1 MMFQLNQPGLRV
13 QSTSKNATKKSI
25 LVIEHDEAMRSAIC
39 RLLYSEKF
47 KVMSAQDGCLG
58 FLLAKEFQPD
68 LILCGINLPKLDGYE
83 VLNRLRENLLTAETP
98 FIFISPDIDP
108 VSFLR
113 ALQLGANDCLAKP
126 VDKRELLEA
135 IANQFKLF
143 LTNRGEICERTSFS
157 N

>member
-68 LILCGINLPKLDGYE
+68 LILCGINLPKLDGNSY
-83 VLNRLRENLLTAETP
+83 LP
-98 FIFISPDIDP
+98 K
-108 VSFLR
+108 
-113 ALQLGANDCLAKP
+113 LQLRSPMPNSTRRSRKVRA
-126 VDKRELLEA
+126 
-135 IANQFKLF
+135 
-143 LTNRGEICERTSFS
+143 S
-157 N
+157 

>member
-1 MMFQLNQPGLRV
+1 MFQINQSGLRV

-68 LILCGINLPKLDGYE
+68 LILCDINLPKLDGYG
-83 VLNRLRENLLTAETP
+83 VLNKLRENLLTAKTP
-98 FIFISPDIDP
+98 FIFISPNIDRF
-108 VSFLR
+108 SHRR
-113 ALQLGANDCLAKP
+113 ALQLGANDCLAEP
-126 VDKRELLEA
+126 LDKRELLEA
-135 IANQFKLF
+135 IANQLKL
-143 LTNRGEICERTSFS
+143 LLANQG
-157 N
+157 

>member
-1 MMFQLNQPGLRV
+1 MFQINQSGLRV
-13 QSTSKNATKKSI
+13 QSNSKNATKKSI

-98 FIFISPDIDP
+98 FIFISPNLDRF
-108 VSFLR
+108 SFLR
-113 ALQLGANDCLAKP
+113 ALKLGANDCLSKP
-126 VDKRELLEA
+126 LDNRELLGA
-135 IANQFKLF
+135 IANQLE
-143 LTNRGEICERTSFS
+143 LCLSSRG
-157 N
+157 